1 MLVVA
6 APVLDTDGE
15 LLGAVVVQTDVTAR
29 LRAEEGLR
37 RADRQKDV
45 FLATLSHE
53 LRNPLAPIRTAAE
66 LLTKASLDAK
76 QTQWAHAVIQRQVTH
91 MALLLDDLLD
101 VSRITQGKLTL
112 KHERVALAA
121 VVYTAV
127 ETTRPLIDR
136 KRQELSVSLPDAPV
150 HVVADPVRLAQVV
163 SNLLTNAAKYTDP
176 EGRIE
181 LGASLDRD
189 CVVLTVK
196 DGGIGIAPEAL
207 RDVFGMFTQVQG
219 DQERA
224 DGGLG
229 IGLSLVKGL
238 VDLHGGTV
246 EAASDGL
253 GCGSTFTVRLPGAD
267 CVEAGPAI
275 RDDAP
280 PHAPTRR
287 KVLVVDDNRD
297 GADGLVMLLRL
308 GGHEIRVAYDGHSA
322 LALAEA
328 FRPEVALLDI
338 GMPGMN
344 GYALA
349 RALRAE
355 PWGQA
360 MTLVAMTW
368 WGQDEDRRQAAQAG
382 FDLHLTK
389 PVDPAAIEALL
400 AETTPH

>member
-207 RDVFGMFTQVQG
+207 RDVFGMFTQV
-219 DQERA
+219 
-224 DGGLG
+224 
-229 IGLSLVKGL
+229 
-238 VDLHGGTV
+238 
-246 EAASDGL
+246 
-253 GCGSTFTVRLPGAD
+253 
-267 CVEAGPAI
+267 
-275 RDDAP
+275 
-280 PHAPTRR
+280 
-287 KVLVVDDNRD
+287 
-297 GADGLVMLLRL
+297 
-308 GGHEIRVAYDGHSA
+308 
-322 LALAEA
+322 
-328 FRPEVALLDI
+328 
-338 GMPGMN
+338 
-344 GYALA
+344 
-349 RALRAE
+349 
-355 PWGQA
+355 
-360 MTLVAMTW
+360 
-368 WGQDEDRRQAAQAG
+368 
-382 FDLHLTK
+382 
-389 PVDPAAIEALL
+389 
-400 AETTPH
+400 